1 MNAYSTYSDQELA
14 TLLKEGDAFAY
25 TEIFNRF
32 QPLLFL
38 HAIKKVHNEEEAKDM
53 VQEIFTD
60 LWLRHTDFNPARNL
74 AAYLYTCVRNKF
86 VNLLQ
91 HQHIRARY
99 VDAFKDFMVSVAVPA
114 DEGMMEKQ
122 LANIIESEINALPG
136 KMRQVFLL
144 SRKEEK
150 SYKEIALELNISE
163 ETVRKQIKNSL
174 KILRTRLG
182 FIHYLVFLFWY

>member
-1 MNAYSTYSDQELA
+1 MTVYSAYSDQELA
-14 TLLKEGDAFAY
+14 TLLKEGDALAY
-25 TEIFNRF
+25 AEIFNRF

-38 HAIKKVHNEEEAKDM
+38 HAVKKVDSEDEAKDM
-53 VQEIFTD
+53 VQEIFAD
-60 LWLRHTDFNPARNL
+60 LWFRRTDFNPERNL

-91 HQHIRARY
+91 HQQIRVRY
-99 VDAFKDFMVSVAVPA
+99 VNSFKDFINANVAAA
-114 DEGMMEKQ
+114 DEAMMEKQ
-122 LANIIESEINALPG
+122 LQAIIEREINALPE
-136 KMRQVFLL
+136 KMREVFLL
-144 SRKEEK
+144 SRREEK

-182 FIHYLVFLFWY
+182 LIKYLILLFWH

>member
-1 MNAYSTYSDQELA
+1 MTVYSAYSDQELA
-14 TLLKEGDAFAY
+14 ALLKEGDAFAY

-38 HAIKKVHNEEEAKDM
+38 HAVKKVYSEEEAKDM
-53 VQEIFTD
+53 VQEIFAD
-60 LWLRHTDFNPARNL
+60 LWLRHADFKPERNL

-91 HQHIRARY
+91 HQQIRARY
-99 VDAFKDFMVSVAVPA
+99 VDAFQDFISADVLPA
-114 DEGMMEKQ
+114 DEAMMGKQ
-122 LANIIESEINALPG
+122 LQHIIETEINALPE

-144 SRKEEK
+144 SRREEK

-182 FIHYLVFLFWY
+182 LIQYLILLFWH